1 MNRTFAIS
9 LAVLGILILLLFL
22 CNFFLLIPYAKEP
35 TLEQVVPVKGPEYIP
50 PMVTYFLTSS
60 VGYRINPMGGT
71 EEGFHRG
78 VDLVAP
84 PGSKVFAVA
93 DGIIVEHWPPPGT
106 KSSKGFTFEGHSIF
120 GGYVI
125 IQHHNGTFSC
135 YGHLATTRVHTHDK
149 VLQGQEIGTQGSTG
163 NATGPHLH
171 FELIVNP
178 LSYLETP

>member
-1 MNRTFAIS
+1 MNKTFAIS
-9 LAVLGILILLLFL
+9 LTILGVLIILLAV

-35 TLEQVVPVKGPEYIP
+35 TIEPLPIKTTKYIP

-93 DGIIVEHWPPPGT
+93 DGIVVEHWPPPGT
-106 KSSKGFTFEGHSIF
+106 KSPKGFTFEGHSIF
-120 GGYVI
+120 GGYII
-125 IQHHNGTFSC
+125 IQHHDGTFSC
-135 YGHLATTRVHTHDK
+135 YGHLGSTLIHTRDK
-149 VLQGQEIGTQGSTG
+149 VSQGQEIGTQGDTG